1 MSSVPKHCFV
11 LSTCNF
17 MHFQK
22 MLLLEKFL
30 KLESFFVKISPLRN
44 FVNTICDVT
53 CNKVLITLVNLCA
66 KKPSICQGCN
76 GPVYNNGLQ
85 TPPLCDIVVVIKMR
99 REYPKDRKK

>member
-53 CNKVLITLVNLCA
+53 CNKFL
-66 KKPSICQGCN
+66 
-76 GPVYNNGLQ
+76 
-85 TPPLCDIVVVIKMR
+85 
-99 REYPKDRKK
+99 